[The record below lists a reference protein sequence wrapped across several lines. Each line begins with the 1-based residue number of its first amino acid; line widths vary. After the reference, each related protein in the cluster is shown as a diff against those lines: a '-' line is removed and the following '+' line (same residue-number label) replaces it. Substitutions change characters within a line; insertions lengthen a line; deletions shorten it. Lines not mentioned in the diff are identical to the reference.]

1 VAPEEKARG
10 DPRLKHWATS
20 PLNLLDFRRAKQA
33 AEKLGF
39 FKIRRFRSRFGV
51 QQTIKKIAQSVCRA
65 SYDIDDLLPFRMS
78 EFFRSLFSPGGTL
91 FVSEGTFSAACLAL
105 RKSSKFNGL

>member
-1 VAPEEKARG
+1 MRAYIAANKLSREAHPDALASGNGGSGALQGPELTAQ
-10 DPRLKHWATS
+10 
-20 PLNLLDFRRAKQA
+20 FRRALQA
-33 AEKLGF
+33 AEKLSF

-78 EFFRSLFSPGGTL
+78 EFFRSL
-91 FVSEGTFSAACLAL
+91 
-105 RKSSKFNGL
+105 